1 MGLPAIL
8 EKIRAAAQCQVEE
21 IRLKAEDEN
30 RVLLAEA
37 QAAAEQIYQAAY
49 RQAAGPAQGECARI
63 INRAHFEAVC
73 ILGEAR
79 ARLVEAVLEQAA
91 AQVETARQSP
101 GYRRVLQGILDE
113 VLQRQEGG
121 SLLILEADPQDQ
133 VVLQALLA
141 ELRLRNPVEYCL
153 ECRGGVNARSPDGAV
168 YLVNTIEARFERA
181 VPYLTQ
187 RLMAWFD
194 LARPAQ
200 AVGAGGGQTSTAVF
214 TPGFRQPLR

>member
-8 EKIRAAAQCQVEE
+8 EKIRAAGLGQVEE

-30 RVLLAEA
+30 RALLAEA

-73 ILGEAR
+73 ILGDAR
-79 ARLVEAVLEQAA
+79 ARLVEAALEQAA
-91 AQVETARQSP
+91 ARVETARQSA
-101 GYRRVLQGILDE
+101 GYPLVLRGILDE
-113 VLQRQEGG
+113 ILQRQEGG
-121 SLLILEADPQDQ
+121 TLLILEADPQDRAA
-133 VVLQALLA
+133 LQALLA
-141 ELRLRNPVEYCL
+141 ELRLKNPVDYCL
-153 ECRGGVNARSPDGAV
+153 ECQGGINARSPDGAV
-168 YLVNTIEARFERA
+168 HLVNTLEARFERA

-187 RLMAWFD
+187 RLMAWCD

-200 AVGAGGGQTSTAVF
+200 AAGGQDSPAVF
-214 TPGFRQPLR
+214 PPGFSQPLR